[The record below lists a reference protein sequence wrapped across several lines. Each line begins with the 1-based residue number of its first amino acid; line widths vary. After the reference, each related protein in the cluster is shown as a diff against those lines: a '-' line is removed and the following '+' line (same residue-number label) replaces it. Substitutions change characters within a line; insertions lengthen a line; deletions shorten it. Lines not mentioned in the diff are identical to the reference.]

1 MFRIVALSREYGSG
15 GAVIASQVATELG
28 WELIDRACIER
39 AAAMADVSPDVA
51 ARCDERVPSWV
62 GRLVKNIWVGAPE
75 SYPPPRP
82 EAFDPDR
89 MHALAQQVV
98 LEAVARP
105 TGCVIVG
112 RGSQCILRDRDDV
125 LQVFVYAPFEDRFR
139 RVRPRFSS
147 DEEAVAEIERM
158 ERARND
164 FIRHYF
170 HHDRDDRCLYHLMI
184 NSAVGMATAT
194 RLIVDVVRASQQQ
207 NVGAVTAQAAGGR

>member
-39 AAAMADVSPDVA
+39 AAAIADVTPDAA
-51 ARCDERVPSWV
+51 ARCDERVPSWME
-62 GRLVKNIWVGAPE
+62 RLAKNIRVGAPE

-82 EAFDPDR
+82 GAFDPDR
-89 MHALAQQVV
+89 MQALAKQVV
-98 LEAVARP
+98 LEAAARP

-139 RVRPRFSS
+139 RLRPRYSS
-147 DEEAVAEIERM
+147 DHEATAEIERM
-158 ERARND
+158 ERARDD

-170 HHDRDDRCLYHLMI
+170 HCDRHDRCLYHLMI
-184 NSAVGMATAT
+184 NSALGMAAAT
-194 RLIVDVVRASQQQ
+194 RLIVDAVKASQQQ
-207 NVGAVTAQAAGGR
+207 EVAAAR